1 MLVRVWRKW
10 MTYKLLLRI
19 QNGPVTLE
27 NSLVLFLKLKMVTIQ
42 PSNFT
47 LWAFVGRE
55 MKTKFHIK
63 SYTQIFMAAVF
74 IKAINW
80 KQPNVL
86 QRLND

>member
-1 MLVRVWRKW
+1 MLVRIWRKW

-27 NSLVLFLKLKMVTIQ
+27 NSLVLFLKLKMITIQ

>member
-1 MLVRVWRKW
+1 

-27 NSLVLFLKLKMVTIQ
+27 NSLVLFLKLKMITIQ